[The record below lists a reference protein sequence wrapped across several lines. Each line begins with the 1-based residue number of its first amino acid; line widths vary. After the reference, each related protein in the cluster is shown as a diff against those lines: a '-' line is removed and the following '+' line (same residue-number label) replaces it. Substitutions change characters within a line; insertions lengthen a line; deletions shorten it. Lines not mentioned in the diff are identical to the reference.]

1 MISKRRRV
9 MWHPEDDNRRCRK
22 WSERPIGTR
31 VGVIAAAIVLVP
43 GLLALFTAVTMWL
56 WNWLM
61 PAIFKLPVI
70 GFWQAAGVLILSHI
84 LFKGGC
90 FGRARRSHRMRARIR
105 ERMAEEEEGQGTV
118 A

>member
-1 MISKRRRV
+1 
-9 MWHPEDDNRRCRK
+9 MWHHEDSDRRHKR
-22 WSERPIGTR
+22 WSERSLGTK
-31 VGVIAAAIVLVP
+31 VAVIAAAIVLAP
-43 GLLALFTAVTMWL
+43 GILALFTAVTMWL

-61 PAIFKLPVI
+61 PAIFKLPAI

-90 FGRARRSHRMRARIR
+90 FGRARGSHRVRARIR
-105 ERMAEEEEGQGTV
+105 ERMAEEGQGPTP

>member
-1 MISKRRRV
+1 MSHR
-9 MWHPEDDNRRCRK
+9 EDDIRRCRK
-22 WSERPIGTR
+22 WSERPIGAR
-31 VGVIAAAIVLVP
+31 VGLIAAAIVLVP
-43 GLLALFTAVTMWL
+43 GLLALFAAVTMWL

-90 FGRARRSHRMRARIR
+90 FGRAGRSHRMRARIR
-105 ERMAEEEEGQGTV
+105 ERMAEEGQGPTT